1 MRKRSASED
10 DSREAP
16 PLSDDPGVVTALAR
30 GLDVL
35 RAFQRG
41 DGALGNQELARRTEL
56 PKATVSRLTYT
67 LSRLGYLVYLPQ
79 TANYRLGP
87 STLSLGFTTLGSLG
101 VRDVA
106 RPHMQALA
114 DRARCSV
121 ALATRDAMAMLY
133 VENCRGSSAI
143 RIDLDVGSHLKLA
156 SSAVGR
162 AYIAGLAEA
171 DRAQL
176 MEKLAAREGDAWPAL
191 REGLEAAFDHYREH
205 GFVVSAGDWKSEVN
219 AVGVPLGIG
228 SGNLA
233 YALNCGGPA
242 YGLPRQ
248 RLQSEIG
255 PQLVATAARIR
266 AALGL

>member
-1 MRKRSASED
+1 MRKRNASQNEGG
-10 DSREAP
+10 EAP
-16 PLSDDPGVVTALAR
+16 SLAEDPGVVTALAR

-41 DGALGNQELARRTEL
+41 DGALGNQELARRTHL

-67 LSRLGYLVYLPQ
+67 LSRLGYLIYLPE

-87 STLSLGFTTLGSLG
+87 SNLALGFTTLSSLG

-106 RPHMQALA
+106 RAHMQALA
-114 DRARCSV
+114 DDVRCAV

-133 VENCRGSSAI
+133 VESCRGSSAI

-156 SSAVGR
+156 TSAIGR
-162 AYIAGLAEA
+162 AYIAGLGQD
-171 DRAQL
+171 DRVQL
-176 MEKLAAREGDAWPAL
+176 MAKLQVREGAAWPAM
-191 REGLEAAFDHYREH
+191 RKGLESALDHHREH

-219 AVGVPLGIG
+219 AVGVPLGVG
-228 SGNLA
+228 SGSLA

-242 YGLPRQ
+242 YALPRE
-248 RLQSEIG
+248 RLESELG
-255 PQLVATAARIR
+255 PKLVATAARIR
-266 AALGL
+266 SALGV

>member
-1 MRKRSASED
+1 MRKRSASRNE
-10 DSREAP
+10 SGAVP
-16 PLSDDPGVVTALAR
+16 PVTDDPGVVTALAR

-41 DGALGNQELARRTEL
+41 DGALGNQELARRTAL
-56 PKATVSRLTYT
+56 PKATISRLTYT
-67 LSRLGYLVYLPQ
+67 LSRLGYLVYLPE

-87 STLSLGFTTLGSLG
+87 STLSLGFTTLGSIG
-101 VRDVA
+101 ARDVA

-114 DRARCSV
+114 DDVRCAV

-133 VENCRGSSAI
+133 VENCRGASAI

-156 SSAVGR
+156 TSAVGR
-162 AYIAGLAEA
+162 AYIVGLGED

-176 MEKLAAREGDAWPAL
+176 LAKLGAREGAAWPAM
-191 REGLEAAFDHYREH
+191 REGLNAALTCYRDH

-219 AVGVPLGIG
+219 AVGVPLGVG
-228 SGNLA
+228 SGSLA

-242 YGLPRQ
+242 YALPRE
-248 RLQSEIG
+248 RLESELG
-255 PQLVATAARIR
+255 PKLVATAARIR
-266 AALGL
+266 ASLGV

>member
-1 MRKRSASED
+1 MRKRNASRNED
-10 DSREAP
+10 GKVP
-16 PLSDDPGVVTALAR
+16 PVSDDPGVVTALAR

-41 DGALGNQELARRTEL
+41 DGALGNRELARRTDL

-67 LSRLGYLVYLPQ
+67 LSRLGYLVYLPE

-87 STLSLGFTTLGSLG
+87 ATLALGFTTLGSLG

-114 DRARCSV
+114 DDVRCAV
-121 ALATRDAMAMLY
+121 ALATRDEMAMLY
-133 VENCRGSSAI
+133 VESCRGSSAI

-156 SSAVGR
+156 TSAVGR
-162 AYIAGLAEA
+162 AYVAGLADAE
-171 DRAQL
+171 RAQL
-176 MEKLAAREGDAWPAL
+176 MAKLEIREGAAWPRM
-191 REGLEAAFDHYREH
+191 REGLEVALEHYRAH

-219 AVGVPLGIG
+219 AVGVPLGVGTG
-228 SGNLA
+228 SLA

-242 YGLPRQ
+242 YGLPRE
-248 RLQSEIG
+248 RLESEIG
-255 PQLVATAARIR
+255 PKLVATAARIR
-266 AALGL
+266 AAL

>member
-1 MRKRSASED
+1 MRKRSASQD
-10 DSREAP
+10 AAGKAP
-16 PLSDDPGVVTALAR
+16 SVADDPGVVTALAR

-41 DGALGNQELARRTEL
+41 DGALGNQEIARRTEL

-67 LSRLGYLVYLPQ
+67 LSRLGYLVYLPD

-87 STLSLGFTTLGSLG
+87 STLGLGFTTLGSLG

-114 DRARCSV
+114 DEVRCAV

-133 VENCRGSSAI
+133 VENCRGASAI

-156 SSAVGR
+156 TSAVGR
-162 AYIAGLAEA
+162 AYIAGLGGD

-176 MEKLAAREGDAWPAL
+176 MAKLEAREGAAWPAM
-191 REGLEAAFDHYREH
+191 REGLEAALEHYRSH

-219 AVGVPLGIG
+219 AVGVPLGVG

-242 YGLPRQ
+242 YSLPRE
-248 RLQSEIG
+248 RLEREHG
-255 PQLVATAARIR
+255 PKLVETAARIR
-266 AALGL
+266 AAL